1 MVVLRSG
8 ALSDVGSDADS
19 DAGHRVLWCDR
30 SETRMTKKLMKGSEA
45 IGEAAVQA
53 GCKLFFGY
61 PITPQNEIPE
71 YMSMRLPQIG
81 GTFVQAE
88 SEVAAS
94 NMIYGAAGAGER
106 VMTSSSSPG
115 VSLMSEAISY
125 LAGSELPVV
134 IVNIVRAGP
143 GLGGILPSQGDYFQ
157 ATKASGHGDFRV
169 LVLAPWSIQEAADL
183 VQDAF
188 DLADYYRNPVM
199 ILGDGLIGQ
208 MMEPVEFYEGRAPIK
223 ELEAKTWATTGCDG
237 SRPTNV
243 VNSLFL
249 DPEELEKHNI
259 HLKAKYDRMV
269 ADEVRYASYGTD
281 DDYDVLIVAYG
292 TVARVCSTA
301 MEELRGEGIKVAL
314 IRPITLFPFPYQ
326 AIREAA
332 MKAGSVLVVEL
343 STGQMIE
350 DVQLAL
356 ARSRPVHFHNRLGG
370 MLVSPDEVVAK
381 AKAILDGQSEEV
393 LHG

>member
-1 MVVLRSG
+1 
-8 ALSDVGSDADS
+8 
-19 DAGHRVLWCDR
+19 
-30 SETRMTKKLMKGSEA
+30 MTKKLMKGSEA

-81 GTFVQAE
+81 GAFVQAE

-115 VSLMSEAISY
+115 VSLMSEGISY

-157 ATKASGHGDFRV
+157 ATKGLGHGDFRV

-208 MMEPVEFYEGRAPIK
+208 MMEPVEFNEAREPIK
-223 ELEAKTWATTGCDG
+223 ELEPKSWATTGCDG
-237 SRPTNV
+237 SRPTNII
-243 VNSLFL
+243 NSLFL
-249 DPEELEKHNI
+249 DPEELEQHNI
-259 HLKAKYDRMV
+259 RLKAKYDRMV
-269 ADEVRYASYGTD
+269 EHEVRFATYGTD
-281 DDYDVLIVAYG
+281 QDYDVLIVAYG
-292 TVARVCSTA
+292 TVARVCTTA
-301 MEELRGEGIKVAL
+301 IEELEEEGIRAAL
-314 IRPITLFPFPYQ
+314 IRPITLFPFPYE

-332 MKAGSVLVVEL
+332 LKAKSVLVVEL

-370 MLVSPDEVVAK
+370 ILVSPEEVIAK
-381 AKAILDGQSEEV
+381 VKAMLDGQSEEV
-393 LHG
+393 IHG

>member
-1 MVVLRSG
+1 
-8 ALSDVGSDADS
+8 
-19 DAGHRVLWCDR
+19 
-30 SETRMTKKLMKGSEA
+30 MTKKLMKGSEA

-81 GTFVQAE
+81 GAFVQAE

-115 VSLMSEAISY
+115 VSLMAEGISY

-134 IVNIVRAGP
+134 IVNIMRAGP

-208 MMEPVEFYEGRAPIK
+208 MMEPVEFREGREAIK
-223 ELEAKTWATTGCDG
+223 ELEPKTWATTGCDG
-237 SRPTNV
+237 SRPTNI

-249 DPEELEKHNI
+249 DPEKLEQHNI
-259 HLKAKYDRMV
+259 HLKAKYDRIV
-269 ADEVRYASYGTD
+269 ADEVRFATYGTD
-281 DDYDVLIVAYG
+281 EDYDVLIVAYG

-301 MEELRGEGIKVAL
+301 MEELREGGIKVAL
-314 IRPITLFPFPYQ
+314 VRPITLFPFPYE
-326 AIREAA
+326 AIRETAL
-332 MKAGSVLVVEL
+332 KAGSVLVVEL

-356 ARSRPVHFHNRLGG
+356 ARNRPVHFHNRLGG

-381 AKAILDGQSEEV
+381 VKAVLDGRSEEV
-393 LHG
+393 HHG

>member
-1 MVVLRSG
+1 
-8 ALSDVGSDADS
+8 
-19 DAGHRVLWCDR
+19 
-30 SETRMTKKLMKGSEA
+30 MTKKLMKGSEA

-71 YMSMRLPQIG
+71 YMSMRLPQVG
-81 GTFVQAE
+81 GCFVQAE

-94 NMIYGAAGAGER
+94 NMIYGAAGSGER

-115 VSLMSEAISY
+115 ISLMAEGISY

-134 IVNIVRAGP
+134 IVNIMRAGP

-157 ATKASGHGDFRV
+157 ATKGLGHGDFRV

-208 MMEPVEFYEGRAPIK
+208 MMEPVEFHPGREPIK
-223 ELEAKTWATTGCDG
+223 ALEPKTWAATGCDG
-237 SRPTNV
+237 SRPTNII
-243 VNSLFL
+243 NSLFL
-249 DPEELEKHNI
+249 DPEELERHNFK
-259 HLKAKYDRMV
+259 LKAKYDRMV
-269 ADEVRYASYGTD
+269 ADEVRCTTYSAD
-281 DDYDVLIVAYG
+281 EDYDVLIVAYG

-301 MEELRGEGIKVAL
+301 IDELRAEGVKVAL
-314 IRPITLFPFPYQ
+314 VRPITLFPFPY
-326 AIREAA
+326 AAVRDAA

-343 STGQMIE
+343 SSGQMIE

-356 ARSRPVHFHNRLGG
+356 ARSRPVHFHNRMGG

-381 AKAILDGQSEEV
+381 VKSILDGSSQEV
-393 LHG
+393 HHG

>member
-1 MVVLRSG
+1 
-8 ALSDVGSDADS
+8 
-19 DAGHRVLWCDR
+19 
-30 SETRMTKKLMKGSEA
+30 MTKKLMKGAEA

-71 YMSMRLPQIG
+71 YMSMRLPQVG
-81 GTFVQAE
+81 GSFVQAE

-115 VSLMSEAISY
+115 VSLMAEAISY

-134 IVNIVRAGP
+134 IVNIMRAGP

-157 ATKASGHGDFRV
+157 ATKGLGHGDFRV

-199 ILGDGLIGQ
+199 VLGDGLIGQ
-208 MMEPVEFYEGRAPIK
+208 MMEPVEFAEDRTPIK
-223 ELEAKTWATTGCDG
+223 ELEPKTWATTGCDG
-237 SRPTNV
+237 GRPTNII
-243 VNSLFL
+243 NSLFL
-249 DPEELEKHNI
+249 DPAELEQHNI
-259 HLKAKYDRMV
+259 SLKAKYDRIV
-269 ADEVRYASYGTD
+269 ENEVRYAEYCTD
-281 DDYDVLIVAYG
+281 QDYDVLIVAYG

-301 MEELRGEGIKVAL
+301 IDELREAGRRVAMV
-314 IRPITLFPFPYQ
+314 RPISLFPYPYEVV
-326 AIREAA
+326 REAA
-332 MKAGSVLVVEL
+332 LKANAVLVVEL
-343 STGQMIE
+343 SSGQMIE

-356 ARSRPVHFHNRLGG
+356 SGSRPIHFLNRMGG
-370 MLVSPDEVVAK
+370 ILVSPDEVVTK
-381 AKAILDGQSEEV
+381 VTAILDGTSEEV
-393 LHG
+393 HHG

>member
-1 MVVLRSG
+1 
-8 ALSDVGSDADS
+8 
-19 DAGHRVLWCDR
+19 
-30 SETRMTKKLMKGSEA
+30 MTKKLMKGSEA

-71 YMSMRLPQIG
+71 YMSMRLPQVG
-81 GTFVQAE
+81 GSFVQAE

-94 NMIYGAAGAGER
+94 NMIYGAAGTGER

-134 IVNIVRAGP
+134 IVNICRAGP

-157 ATKASGHGDFRV
+157 ATKAAGHGDFSV
-169 LVLAPWSIQEAADL
+169 LVLAPWSVQEAADL

-208 MMEPVEFYEGRAPIK
+208 MMEPVEFHEGRRPIK
-223 ELEAKTWATTGCDG
+223 DLEPKGWAATGCDG

-243 VNSLFL
+243 INSLFL
-249 DPEELEKHNI
+249 DPAELEQHNI
-259 HLKAKYDRMV
+259 RLKAKYDRI
-269 ADEVRYASYGTD
+269 AAEEVRYATEGAD

-301 MEELRGEGIKVAL
+301 IEELREEGIKVAL
-314 IRPITLFPFPYQ
+314 VRPITLFPFPYE
-326 AIREAA
+326 AVREAA
-332 MKAGSVLVVEL
+332 LKAESVLVVEL

-381 AKAILDGQSEEV
+381 VKAMLNGESEEV
-393 LHG
+393 HHG